1 MATFTVLDQAEEDK
15 LHATRLLGI
24 EERPFKRVSKR
35 LLASITPINSFLAR
49 PSPSDDDD
57 ATAESS
63 ADQHEHFL
71 ESLTRFR
78 EDVILDFA
86 AFESSIA
93 RTEFLRAA
101 NTRERERYAAE
112 KLKIEQT
119 ANDVRENLS
128 HLRVQLDEAQK
139 TLAVRKTYDVLAEKI
154 TRDEK
159 LKVTRAE
166 QHVNLEKLKA
176 EIEELERESAELKV
190 AWGERREQFERV
202 MQEGTRLRRV
212 IRDEKEPEPEGE
224 KDDADQERERE
235 GDDGEGERERD
246 GLSTAGTPRPMDDAP
261 TPFPA
266 GLRGSG
272 MLTPR
277 SNLPE
282 EPASAEGTT
291 PRRADEDIDM
301 HGNNGV
307 SSAGE
312 DAIKEA
318 VGAALENAADDMDTT

>member
-1 MATFTVLDQAEEDK
+1 MATFMVLDQTEEDK

-35 LLASITPINSFLAR
+35 LLAPSTPINSFLAR
-49 PSPSDDDD
+49 PSSSKDNAP
-57 ATAESS
+57 TAESA
-63 ADQHEHFL
+63 ADQRENFIQ
-71 ESLTRFR
+71 SLTRFR

-190 AWGERREQFERV
+190 AWAERREQVERV
-202 MQEGTRLRRV
+202 VQEGTRLRRI

-224 KDDADQERERE
+224 ESE
-235 GDDGEGERERD
+235 GEDGERDRD
-246 GLSTAGTPRPMDDAP
+246 GLSTAGTPRPLEDAP
-261 TPFPA
+261 SPFPA
-266 GLRGSG
+266 GIRGSG
-272 MLTPR
+272 VLTPR
-277 SNLPE
+277 SNLRDG
-282 EPASAEGTT
+282 PASAGGAT
-291 PRRADEDIDM
+291 PRRMEEDVDM
-301 HGNNGV
+301 HGNTRV
-307 SSAGE
+307 SSAEE
-312 DAIKEA
+312 DASKDA
-318 VGAALENAADDMDTT
+318 AATALENAADDMDTT

>member
-1 MATFTVLDQAEEDK
+1 MAIFTVLDQAEEDK

-35 LLASITPINSFLAR
+35 LLAPTTPITSFLSR
-49 PSPSDDDD
+49 LSPSDDDA
-57 ATAESS
+57 ATAELSG
-63 ADQHEHFL
+63 DEHENFL
-71 ESLTRFR
+71 QSLTRFR

-86 AFESSIA
+86 AFESAIA
-93 RTEFLRAA
+93 RTGFLRAA
-101 NTRERERYAAE
+101 NTRERDRYASE

-166 QHVNLEKLKA
+166 QHMNLEKLKA
-176 EIEELERESAELKV
+176 EIEELERESTELKV
-190 AWGERREQFERV
+190 AWAERREQFERV
-202 MQEGTRLRRV
+202 MHEGTRLRRV
-212 IRDEKEPEPEGE
+212 IRDEKESDPDGD

-235 GDDGEGERERD
+235 GDEGERERD
-246 GLSTAGTPRPMDDAP
+246 GLSTVGTPRPIDDAP
-261 TPFPA
+261 TPLPA

-272 MLTPR
+272 VLTPR
-277 SNLPE
+277 SNPLDGP
-282 EPASAEGTT
+282 GTGGGAT
-291 PRRADEDIDM
+291 PQRADEDVDM
-301 HGNNGV
+301 HGN
-307 SSAGE
+307 AGLSFAGAGSVK
-312 DAIKEA
+312 DAA
-318 VGAALENAADDMDTT
+318 GTALENATDDMDTT

>member
-35 LLASITPINSFLAR
+35 LLASTAPVNSFLAR
-49 PSPSDDDD
+49 PSPSDDNVP
-57 ATAESS
+57 APELSV
-63 ADQHEHFL
+63 DQHEHFL
-71 ESLTRFR
+71 QSLTRFR

-101 NTRERERYAAE
+101 NTRERERYASE

-235 GDDGEGERERD
+235 GDDGERERD
-246 GLSTAGTPRPMDDAP
+246 GLSTAGTPRPIDDAP

-272 MLTPR
+272 GLTPR
-277 SNLPE
+277 SNLLE
-282 EPASAEGTT
+282 GHASTGGAT
-291 PRRADEDIDM
+291 PQRPDEDLDM
-301 HGNNGV
+301 HGNTGV
-307 SSAGE
+307 SSVGE
-312 DAIKEA
+312 DGIRDAA
-318 VGAALENAADDMDTT
+318 GAALENAADDMDTS